1 MTREPLS
8 RFVGRLRQAL
18 DVDGPPAPDA
28 ELLRR
33 FQDTRDPAAFEALV
47 RRHGPGVLCACRKV
61 LSDEA
66 DVEDAFQAAFVILL
80 RDARSIRKG
89 GAVGSCLYGVA
100 HRVALKARA
109 RRRRRA
115 EVESH
120 ASKKCEQVA

>member
-47 RRHGPGVLCACRKV
+47 RRHGPGVLSACRKV
-61 LSDEA
+61 LADEA

-89 GAVGSCLYGVA
+89 GAVVSWLYGVA
-100 HRVALKARA
+100 HRVALRARAA
-109 RRRRRA
+109 RRRRA
-115 EVESH
+115 QVESGAGPTREH
-120 ASKKCEQVA
+120 T